1 MNLQSDRIATL
12 CEDLKLHGMA
22 ESFPALASKAADTE
36 QSFVDFLE
44 ETLIAERDCRRAR
57 SATTLIRMAGFPTIK
72 TMEEYDYKFATTAP
86 RRQIEQLGGLNFV
99 ARRENV
105 VFLGPSGVGK
115 THLAIALG
123 HKAASAG
130 IKTRFTTAAD
140 LMLQVETALRQGRL
154 PDMMKGLNRYALL
167 IIDEIGYLPLSRDQA
182 HLFFQIVA
190 ARYERSST
198 IMTSNLSFS
207 TWDQAFAGDRVLT
220 AAMLDR
226 VRPCPRTGGGQA
238 ASLHHAQVIQI
249 QGESYRLKDKRKAG
263 IIGPAHKP
271 KEVA

>member
-1 MNLQSDRIATL
+1 MSLQSDRVAEL
-12 CEDLKLHGMA
+12 CNELKLTGLA
-22 ESFPALASKAADTE
+22 ESFPALATQAVETD
-36 QSFVDFLE
+36 QSFLGFLE
-44 ETLIAERDCRRAR
+44 EALVTERDCRRVR
-57 SATTLIRMAGFPTIK
+57 SAATLVRMAGFPAVK
-72 TMEEYDYKFATTAP
+72 TLEEYDFKFATTAP
-86 RRQIEQLGGLNFV
+86 RKQIGHLAALAFV

-115 THLAIALG
+115 THLAIGLG
-123 HKAASAG
+123 LKAANAG

-140 LMLQVETALRQGRL
+140 LMLQVETAVRQGRL
-154 PDMMKGLNRYALL
+154 ADLMKGLSRYTLL
-167 IIDEIGYLPLSRDQA
+167 IIDEIGYLPLSREQA

-190 ARYERSST
+190 ARYERGST

-226 VRPCPRTGGGQA
+226 L
-238 ASLHHAQVIQI
+238 LHHAQVVQI

-263 IIGPAHKP
+263 IIGPATTGKD
-271 KEVA
+271 KT

>member
-1 MNLQSDRIATL
+1 MSLQSDRVTTL
-12 CEDLKLHGMA
+12 CEELKLAGVSD
-22 ESFPALASKAADTE
+22 SFAALATSAVESE

-44 ETLIAERDCRRAR
+44 NVLIAERDGRRAR
-57 SATTLIRMAGFPTIK
+57 SAATLVRMAGFPATK
-72 TMEEYDYKFATTAP
+72 TLEDYDFGFATTAP
-86 RRQIEQLGGLNFV
+86 RRQIELLASLSFV

-105 VFLGPSGVGK
+105 VLLGPSGVGK

-123 HKAASAG
+123 HKAANAR

-140 LMLQVETALRQGRL
+140 LMLQVEAAVRHSRLAEFMKALS
-154 PDMMKGLNRYALL
+154 RYTIL
-167 IIDEIGYLPLSRDQA
+167 IVDEIGYLPLSRDQA
-182 HLFFQIVA
+182 HLFFQIIA
-190 ARYERSST
+190 ARYERGST

-226 VRPCPRTGGGQA
+226 L
-238 ASLHHAQVIQI
+238 LHHAQVVQI

-263 IIGPAHKP
+263 IIGSVRQN
-271 KEVA
+271 KEGA